1 MIGATALMAYA
12 VLLLTAGVPAL
23 ARSRWPDRAPRL
35 AVFAWLAVTG
45 TAAASIAVSG
55 LMLVVPEVRIAAT
68 VMRLVNGCAVAIG
81 AQYLHPGGR
90 VLAAAGFLLA
100 IAVLGRVSWC
110 TARTLTL
117 ARLARRRHRRSLAM
131 AGRFDHHLG
140 AVIVHHDEPAAWCLP
155 GPGKPV
161 VLSSAAV
168 DALDP
173 AQLAA
178 VLAHERAHQR
188 GRHHI
193 IVAVADSLSASFPRV
208 AAFRTSHAH
217 VAWLVELLADDA
229 AASACSRLTVAE
241 AILALGTSSH
251 APAVLHAGSRLTA
264 ARVRRL
270 ISAPL
275 ALRRP
280 VALAGMLAIAVL
292 SAFPLLVLIG
302 PAVAIAGQARCP
314 MPGQHA
320 TAPTRHITSR
330 IRSASGRLR

>member
-1 MIGATALMAYA
+1 MIGAAALVAYA

-45 TAAASIAVSG
+45 TAAASIALSG

-68 VMRLVNGCAVAIG
+68 VVRLADGCAAAVR
-81 AQYLHPGGR
+81 AQYLHPGGK
-90 VLAAAGFLLA
+90 VLAAAGSLLA
-100 IAVLGRVSWC
+100 IAVLGRVLWC
-110 TARTLTL
+110 SAHTLTL

-131 AGRFDHHLG
+131 AGRFDHRLG
-140 AVIVHHDEPAAWCLP
+140 AVIVDHDEPAAWCLP

-161 VLSSAAV
+161 VLSRAAV

-173 AQLAA
+173 GQLAA
-178 VLAHERAHQR
+178 VLAHERAHQQ

-193 IVAVADSLSASFPRV
+193 IVAVADSLSAAFPRV

-229 AASACSRLTVAE
+229 AAAACSPLTVAE

-251 APAVLHAGSRLTA
+251 TPAVLHAGGRLTV
-264 ARVRRL
+264 ARVHRL

-275 ALRRP
+275 ALRRS
-280 VALAGMLAIAVL
+280 VAFAGMLAIAVL
-292 SAFPLLVLIG
+292 TAFPLLVLIG
-302 PAVAIAGQARCP
+302 PAVAMAGQARCP

-320 TAPTRHITSR
+320 TSVSRHVTSR
-330 IRSASGRLR
+330 TRSAAARLR